1 MKKGDD
7 KLNGMVVKFILFA
20 GLITIFSAF
29 FHMLFRILHHYHGTL
44 FIYNIT
50 YSFKISNKYT
60 RTTTSLMF

>member
-20 GLITIFSAF
+20 GLITIFYAF

-44 FIYNIT
+44 FIYKIT
-50 YSFKISNKYT
+50 YC
-60 RTTTSLMF
+60 RQE